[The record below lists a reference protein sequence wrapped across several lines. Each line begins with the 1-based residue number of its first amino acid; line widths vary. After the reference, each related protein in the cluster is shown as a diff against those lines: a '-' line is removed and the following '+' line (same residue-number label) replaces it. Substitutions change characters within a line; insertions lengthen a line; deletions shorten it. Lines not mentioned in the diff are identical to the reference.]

1 MKKMRTIIAAVLACA
16 TALSFTGCGNAKRLQ
31 DEDFFY
37 DALDKGAKIDDDDC
51 YHEKNAYVNGD
62 KVEYMIYSHDG
73 DNFYTY
79 LRFKDADDAMDYF
92 EDSFYDS
99 FEEALDDDAFEGYHK
114 ASVSRN
120 AATVVFNG
128 ELEDSTPL
136 YFYGSSFYFYS
147 DAEFY
152 GGVYLVN
159 NVYIEVF
166 SVEGSKRDKEKIDN
180 VIKNLGFPKP
190 QS

>member
-62 KVEYMIYSHDG
+62 KVEYMIYSRDG

-79 LRFKDADDAMDYF
+79 LRFKNADDA
-92 EDSFYDS
+92 
-99 FEEALDDDAFEGYHK
+99 
-114 ASVSRN
+114 
-120 AATVVFNG
+120 
-128 ELEDSTPL
+128 LEH
-136 YFYGSSFYFYS
+136 
-147 DAEFY
+147 A
-152 GGVYLVN
+152 N
-159 NVYIEVF
+159 NKFKKRFTYIEEKAKEMGK
-166 SVEGSKRDKEKIDN
+166 SVADMTLEEMEGLWQEAKK
-180 VIKNLGFPKP
+180 V
-190 QS
+190 

>member
-16 TALSFTGCGNAKRLQ
+16 TALSFTGCGNAKKLQ

-37 DALDKGAKIDDDDC
+37 DALDKGAKLDDDDC
-51 YHEKNAYVNGD
+51 YHEKKAYVNGD

-73 DNFYTY
+73 DNYYTY

-92 EDSFYDS
+92 EDHFYDS
-99 FEEALDDDAFEGYHK
+99 FADAVDDDAFEGYRK
-114 ASVSRN
+114 ASVSKT

-136 YFYGSSFYFYS
+136 YFYASSFYFYS
-147 DAEFY
+147 DTELY